1 MDTRRVLEVLRHLP
15 AGVTEIYF
23 HPSTSRCPELLRDMA
38 GYRHE
43 AEFQALIS
51 PEVKQ
56 AIASAG
62 AQLLAYSDLMGPSD
76 PVGLVANKEKEKCSV
91 S

>member
-1 MDTRRVLEVLRHLP
+1 
-15 AGVTEIYF
+15 
-23 HPSTSRCPELLRDMA
+23 MA